1 MMRVQGQRQPILPKN
16 RRNNKVSSI
25 DDLYLKGYHQRQ
37 RKKHDESAVGIA
49 ERGHTVQAPG

>member
-25 DDLYLKGYHQRQ
+25 DDLYLKGYHRLN
-37 RKKHDESAVGIA
+37 RRECDESAVGIA